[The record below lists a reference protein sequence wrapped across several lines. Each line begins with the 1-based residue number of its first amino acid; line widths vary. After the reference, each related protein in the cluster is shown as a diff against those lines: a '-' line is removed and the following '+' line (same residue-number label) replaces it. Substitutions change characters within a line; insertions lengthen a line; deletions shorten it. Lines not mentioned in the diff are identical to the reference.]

1 MKNVFQIKIQ
11 NGVRTLVPFCEES
24 AKMLDDFK
32 PNQIVTTGKVSGT
45 TKVRSL
51 KENNLYFKACAV
63 FRELMMPDQRWEFTS
78 VDIWFR
84 NYIQYYDHKKT
95 IVLPN
100 GQVIFQVL
108 PLNFAGC
115 KEAQANDYYNKAF
128 QAMADFV
135 GVEKDVFLN
144 EVKSRMKTR

>member
-1 MKNVFQIKIQ
+1 MKNVFQIQII
-11 NGVRTLVPFCEES
+11 NGVKSLVPFCEKATEH
-24 AKMLDDFK
+24 LDDFK
-32 PNQIVTTGKVSGT
+32 VNQVVTTGKISGT

-78 VDIWFR
+78 VDLWFR
-84 NYIQYYDHKKT
+84 NYLQYYDHKKT

-108 PLNFAGC
+108 PLNFSGC
-115 KEAQANDYYNKAF
+115 RESQANDYYNKAF
-128 QAMADFV
+128 QAMADFL
-135 GVEKDVFLN
+135 GVEKDAFLD
-144 EVKSRMKTR
+144 EVKGRMHSR